1 MAPQVLIS
9 ISQLS
14 HVYAGTRRKT
24 GHRALQEVD
33 LDIHSGETMAL
44 LGPNGSGKSTLLRVL
59 TTALVPTSGAV
70 RVGGKLLGQDPAAV
84 RRQLGVVFQNPALD
98 GKMTV
103 GENLRMAGLLYGMS
117 RRVVRERSQQLLE
130 VVGLWERRNER
141 VEKLS
146 GGMRRRVE
154 LAKALL
160 PAPAILVLDEPTTG
174 LDPVARQDFWRQVEA
189 IKANEQLTVV
199 VSTHLLDEAERA
211 DRVAILHQGELLV
224 CGPPRALQ
232 RQLGRE
238 ILTLRSDNATALQAA
253 LRSAMGL
260 EGQVVDQDLR
270 VPLRSDISL
279 DEVFQRFGSQ
289 IPLAVA
295 GPSFARR
302 CVRAPHRPTP
312 RGRGRCLNGV
322 WILAQR
328 EVLRFLRQPSRLL
341 GSLVQPLMLWFFM
354 GSGFADSFISRS
366 SELSYGEFFYPGIVL
381 MLLLFAAIFSTITL
395 IEDRSFGFL
404 QGVLVAP
411 VPRLSIALGKLV
423 GGTLI
428 ALLQVVVFLLL
439 APVAGIGLAAE
450 MILALL
456 ALCALIGMGFTGLGF
471 MVAWKLDS
479 VAGYHSVMSVVL
491 IPLWFLSGALFP
503 IEGAAPWLEWVMQC
517 NPVTYAL
524 VVLRKA
530 FYLVPTQLI
539 ADGAFVH
546 ALLITS
552 GWTVLTTVG
561 AAWMV
566 ARNRG
571 P

>member
-1 MAPQVLIS
+1 M
-9 ISQLS
+9 
-14 HVYAGTRRKT
+14 
-24 GHRALQEVD
+24 
-33 LDIHSGETMAL
+33 
-44 LGPNGSGKSTLLRVL
+44 
-59 TTALVPTSGAV
+59 
-70 RVGGKLLGQDPAAV
+70 
-84 RRQLGVVFQNPALD
+84 
-98 GKMTV
+98 
-103 GENLRMAGLLYGMS
+103 
-117 RRVVRERSQQLLE
+117 
-130 VVGLWERRNER
+130 
-141 VEKLS
+141 
-146 GGMRRRVE
+146 
-154 LAKALL
+154 
-160 PAPAILVLDEPTTG
+160 
-174 LDPVARQDFWRQVEA
+174 
-189 IKANEQLTVV
+189 
-199 VSTHLLDEAERA
+199 
-211 DRVAILHQGELLV
+211 
-224 CGPPRALQ
+224 
-232 RQLGRE
+232 
-238 ILTLRSDNATALQAA
+238 
-253 LRSAMGL
+253 
-260 EGQVVDQDLR
+260 
-270 VPLRSDISL
+270 
-279 DEVFQRFGSQ
+279 
-289 IPLAVA
+289 
-295 GPSFARR
+295 
-302 CVRAPHRPTP
+302 
-312 RGRGRCLNGV
+312 NGV

-328 EVLRFLRQPSRLL
+328 EVLRFFRQPSRLL
-341 GSLVQPLMLWFFM
+341 GSLVQPLMLWLFM
-354 GSGFADSFISRS
+354 GSGFADSFISGS

-395 IEDRSFGFL
+395 IEDRSVGFL

-428 ALLQVVVFLLL
+428 ALFQVLVFLLL
-439 APVAGIGLAAE
+439 APVAGISLAAE

-530 FYLVPTQLI
+530 FYLAPAQLI
-539 ADGAFVH
+539 ADAAFVR
-546 ALLITS
+546 ALLITG